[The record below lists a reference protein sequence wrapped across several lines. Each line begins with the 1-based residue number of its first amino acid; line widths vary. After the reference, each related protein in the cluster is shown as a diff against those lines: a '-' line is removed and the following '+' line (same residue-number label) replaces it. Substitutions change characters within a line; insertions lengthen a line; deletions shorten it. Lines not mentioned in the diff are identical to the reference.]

1 MRIVIALGGNALLQK
16 DQPPEAELQQQN
28 ISAAARAIAEIA
40 NGHELAITHGN
51 GPQVGLLALQAE
63 SYSGAKPYPLDI
75 LDAES
80 EGMLGYQVQQALMNA
95 LPERQIVALLTQVLV
110 DEKDSAF
117 KNPTKPVGAFYPPS
131 ERQELSEQHDWEL
144 AEFEKGLRRLVPSPE
159 PKEILELPA
168 IKLLVDHGMTVVCS
182 GGGGIPVVHDS
193 SGKFRGVAAVIDK
206 DFTSA
211 LLATALEA
219 DVLLLLTDVDAVYQ
233 DWGKDNARPL
243 KQATVGELRS
253 ITFETGTMAPK
264 IEAACRFVEATG
276 NFAYIGHLNQIAN
289 ILAKQSGT
297 KIMPG

>member
-16 DQPPEAELQQQN
+16 DQPPEAELQRQN
-28 ISAAARAIAEIA
+28 IATAAMAIAEIA
-40 NGHELAITHGN
+40 EGHELVITHGN
-51 GPQVGLLALQAE
+51 GPQVGLLALQAD
-63 SYSGAKPYPLDI
+63 SYQAVKPYPLDI

-80 EGMLGYQVQQALMNA
+80 EGMLGYQIQQALMNA
-95 LPERQIVALLTQVLV
+95 LPERQVVALLTQVLV

-117 KNPTKPVGAFYPPS
+117 TNPTKPIGAFYPS
-131 ERQELSEQHDWEL
+131 SARQELSEQNGWVV

-168 IKLLVDHGMTVVCS
+168 IKLLVAHGITVVCS
-182 GGGGIPVVHDS
+182 GGGGIPVARDS
-193 SGKFRGVAAVIDK
+193 SDKFRGVAAVIDK
-206 DFTSA
+206 DLTSA

-219 DVLLLLTDVDAVYQ
+219 DMLLLLTNVDAVYQ
-233 DWGKDNARPL
+233 DWGKENARPL
-243 KQATVGELRS
+243 KQATVRELRS

-264 IEAACRFVEATG
+264 IEAACRFVEATN

-297 KIMPG
+297 KIIPG